1 MLLSIANFDLQISFR
16 TQLVDKMK
24 DIVANEAS
32 GGSHTL
38 DMWTWTNKAT
48 LDA

>member
-1 MLLSIANFDLQISFR
+1 MTSNVNLSISFL
-16 TQLVDKMK
+16 TQLADKWK

-38 DMWTWTNKAT
+38 NIQTWLGKAT